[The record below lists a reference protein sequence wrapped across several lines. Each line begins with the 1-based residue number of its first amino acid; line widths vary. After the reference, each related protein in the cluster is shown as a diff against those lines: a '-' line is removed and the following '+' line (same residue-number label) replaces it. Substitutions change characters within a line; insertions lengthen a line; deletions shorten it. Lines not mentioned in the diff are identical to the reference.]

1 MQLDRRV
8 KLNIYNQTHQN
19 EQGGGTSMNSLK
31 RSAKFGAAVTH
42 IQDRMVRGGQPI
54 QARRVKGVAALTLAA
69 GLGTLVWTAAPGA
82 AHADYTYQAKVH
94 TDSLKVR
101 SQAGEGTPVVGSLRS
116 GDVVTVKDENL
127 GWLKVENASTS
138 GWVAGYY
145 LKKTDGSAASATIT
159 TSASGAKTVSAS
171 GSSSKPS
178 AQGSAV
184 SVGGKALVTANAVII
199 RSGPGKS
206 YELLGSANRNDAVTV
221 LDHQSGWSR
230 IQTSYGAYG
239 WVSAKYLQ
247 GGSAA
252 RSKSA
257 VQTQKAVHVSTAAA
271 QSPKAKTADIQSG
284 SLQGKLI
291 VLDPGHGG
299 NDPGTIGTTYGL
311 VEQELNLKT
320 AMYVR
325 DYLTSRGARVEM
337 TRTSNS
343 QRPSLASRAQ
353 LSGAVGADAFV
364 SIHYNSALTSAANGT
379 MVCFYSESKDLRLA
393 RAIEAPLKGGIGIRN
408 NGLAFGNFKVIR
420 ENAVPS
426 VLLEMGFLSNASDE
440 GTISSDDYHR
450 QAAKAIA
457 DGLQLYFS
465 N

>member
-1 MQLDRRV
+1 
-8 KLNIYNQTHQN
+8 
-19 EQGGGTSMNSLK
+19 MNRLK
-31 RSAKFGAAVTH
+31 RPAKFGAGEANV
-42 IQDRMVRGGQPI
+42 QDRMVGGGHPI
-54 QARRVKGVAALTLAA
+54 RVRRVKGVAAFTLAA
-69 GLGTLVWTAAPGA
+69 GLGTLVLTAAPGE
-82 AHADYTYQAKVH
+82 AHADNTYSAKVY

-101 SQAGEGTPVVGSLRS
+101 SQAGENTKVIGSLRS

-127 GWLKVENASTS
+127 GWLKVENANVS

-145 LKKTDGSAASATIT
+145 LKKEDGSAASATVK
-159 TSASGAKTVSAS
+159 TSSSGIRTVSAAAS
-171 GSSSKPS
+171 SSSK
-178 AQGSAV
+178 GS
-184 SVGGKALVTANAVII
+184 SVATGGKALVTANAVII

-206 YELLGSANRNDAVTV
+206 YEFLGSANRNDAVTV
-221 LDHQSGWSR
+221 LEHQSGWSR
-230 IQTSYGAYG
+230 VQTSYGAYG

-252 RSKSA
+252 QTKSA
-257 VQTQKAVHVSTAAA
+257 VQKQKAVNVSTAAA

-320 AMYVR
+320 AKYVR
-325 DYLTSRGARVEM
+325 DYLVSRGARVEM

-343 QRPSLASRAQ
+343 ERPSLASRAQ
-353 LSGAVGADAFV
+353 LSSAVGADAFV
-364 SIHYNSALTSAANGT
+364 SIHYNSALSASANGT
-379 MVCFYSESKDLRLA
+379 MVCFYSESKDLGLA
-393 RAIEAPLKGGIGIRN
+393 RAIEAPLKGGVGIRN

-420 ENAVPS
+420 ENSVPS

-440 GTISSDDYHR
+440 GKISRDDYHR
-450 QAAKAIA
+450 SAAKAIA

>member
-1 MQLDRRV
+1 
-8 KLNIYNQTHQN
+8 
-19 EQGGGTSMNSLK
+19 MNRLK
-31 RSAKFGAAVTH
+31 RSAKFGAAVEN
-42 IQDRMVRGGQPI
+42 IQNRMIRGGHPI

-69 GLGTLVWTAAPGA
+69 GLGTLVLTAAPGA
-82 AHADYTYQAKVH
+82 AHADNAYQAKVY

-101 SQAGEGTPVVGSLRS
+101 SQAGEGKPVVGTLHS
-116 GDVVTVKDENL
+116 GDVVTVKDELL
-127 GWLKVENASTS
+127 GWLKVENANTS

-145 LKKTDGSAASATIT
+145 LKRENGKAASATVTTSSSGAKTGSAAS
-159 TSASGAKTVSAS
+159 S
-171 GSSSKPS
+171 GSSSS
-178 AQGSAV
+178 NAASV
-184 SVGGKALVTANAVII
+184 SSGGKALVTANAVII

-206 YELLGSANRNDAVTV
+206 YELLGSANRHDAVTV
-221 LDHQSGWSR
+221 LENRSGWSR

-252 RSKSA
+252 QTKSA
-257 VQTQKAVHVSTAAA
+257 VQKQKAVRVSTAAA
-271 QSPKAKTADIQSG
+271 QSPKAKTAVIQSG
-284 SLQGKLI
+284 SLRGKLI

-320 AMYVR
+320 ATYIR
-325 DYLTSRGARVEM
+325 DYLVSRGARVEM
-337 TRTSNS
+337 TRTNNS

-353 LSGAVGADAFV
+353 LSSAVGADAFV
-364 SIHYNSALTSAANGT
+364 SIHYNSALTSSANGT
-379 MVCFYSESKDLRLA
+379 MVCFYSESKDLGLA

-420 ENAVPS
+420 ENSVPS

-440 GTISSDDYHR
+440 GTISSDDYQR
-450 QAAKAIA
+450 SAAKTIA

-465 N
+465 K